1 MQSDSIKKLFINKY
15 STVGEEKFYK
25 FLITYALNRVVEP
38 ANSSNKTVYN
48 PAIELM
54 DYYDMFLKLYRKE
67 GEKIYLDLA
76 KQFRRAA
83 HKIYRIGLK
92 KGLMEKNKDKFLN
105 VI

>member
-15 STVGEEKFYK
+15 YTVGEEKFYK

-38 ANSSNKTVYN
+38 ANNKIVYN

-76 KQFRRAA
+76 KQFRRAG
-83 HKIYRIGLK
+83 HRIYRIGLK
-92 KGLMEKNKDKFLN
+92 KGLMEKNNKFLN
-105 VI
+105 VA